1 MKQKEITI
9 NGKQYAVA
17 FSLQT
22 IMGYEEITEGK
33 SFFEASFKTV
43 KEQVALIVAA
53 AFTADENT
61 NISVDDILGA
71 KNLEAYKQ
79 IADAFVIVSE
89 LMGYFFKDT
98 EAEEKSETPTTEDGQ
113 GEKN

>member
-53 AFTADENT
+53 AFTADEKT
-61 NISVDDILGA
+61 DISVDDILGA

-89 LMGYFFKDT
+89 LMGYFFKNT
-98 EAEEKSETPTTEDGQ
+98 EADTKPKAPAEEESQ